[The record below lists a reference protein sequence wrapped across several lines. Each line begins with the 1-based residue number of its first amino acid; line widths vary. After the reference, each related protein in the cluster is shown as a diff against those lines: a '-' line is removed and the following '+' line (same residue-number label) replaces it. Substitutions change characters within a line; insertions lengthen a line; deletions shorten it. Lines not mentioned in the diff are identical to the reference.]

1 MSNLK
6 FLGNKFYFYFI
17 FITSIFLI
25 DRFSKIVIINKSE
38 EISSSEIFSS
48 KFINL
53 HLIWNEGIAFGL
65 FSFSNSST
73 YQIMTLFILSV
84 ILILIFYMLKTNMVS
99 EKIGFILIIGGA
111 IGNLFD
117 RVFYSAVP
125 DFIDIHINN
134 FHWFIF
140 NIADIFITIGVL
152 WLILTE
158 IIFKKKHAID

>member
-1 MSNLK
+1 MLKKNLI
-6 FLGNKFYFYFI
+6 I
-17 FITSIFLI
+17 FFSVATIFLI
-25 DRFSKIVIINKSE
+25 DRVSKILVISKSE
-38 EISSSEIFSS
+38 KLNQNEIFST
-48 KFINL
+48 KFINF

-73 YQIMTLFILSV
+73 YQIMTLFILLV
-84 ILILIFYMLKTNMVS
+84 ILILIFYMFKTDMVY

-117 RVFYSAVP
+117 RFFYSAVP
-125 DFIDIHINN
+125 DFIDLHINN

-140 NIADIFITIGVL
+140 NIADIFITTGVL

-158 IIFKKKHAID
+158 IIFKKKHATD

>member
-1 MSNLK
+1 MLKKNLI
-6 FLGNKFYFYFI
+6 I
-17 FITSIFLI
+17 FFSVALIFLI
-25 DRFSKIVIINKSE
+25 DRISKILVISKSE
-38 EISSSEIFSS
+38 KLNQNEIFST
-48 KFINL
+48 KFINF

-65 FSFSNSST
+65 LSFSNSST
-73 YQIMTLFILSV
+73 YQIMTLFILLV
-84 ILILIFYMLKTNMVS
+84 ILILIFYMLKTDMVY

-117 RVFYSAVP
+117 RFFYSAVP
-125 DFIDIHINN
+125 DFIDLHINN

-158 IIFKKKHAID
+158 INFKKKHAID

>member
-1 MSNLK
+1 MLKKNLI
-6 FLGNKFYFYFI
+6 I
-17 FITSIFLI
+17 FFSIASIFFI
-25 DRFSKIVIINKSE
+25 DRVSKILVISKSE
-38 EISSSEIFSS
+38 KLNQNEIFSTE
-48 KFINL
+48 FINF

-65 FSFSNSST
+65 FSFSNPST
-73 YQIMTLFILSV
+73 YQIMTLFILLV
-84 ILILIFYMLKTNMVS
+84 ILILIFYMLKTDMVN
-99 EKIGFILIIGGA
+99 EKIGFILIVGGA

-125 DFIDIHINN
+125 DFIDVHINN

>member
-1 MSNLK
+1 MLKKNLI
-6 FLGNKFYFYFI
+6 I
-17 FITSIFLI
+17 FFSIASIFFI
-25 DRFSKIVIINKSE
+25 DRISKILVISKSE
-38 EISSSEIFSS
+38 KLNQNEIFSTE
-48 KFINL
+48 FINF

-65 FSFSNSST
+65 FSFSNPST
-73 YQIMTLFILSV
+73 YQIMTLFILLV
-84 ILILIFYMLKTNMVS
+84 ILILIFYMLKTDMVN
-99 EKIGFILIIGGA
+99 EKIGFILIVGGA

-125 DFIDIHINN
+125 DFIDLHINN

-158 IIFKKKHAID
+158 INFKKKHAID

>member
-1 MSNLK
+1 MLKKNLI
-6 FLGNKFYFYFI
+6 I
-17 FITSIFLI
+17 FFSIASIFFI
-25 DRFSKIVIINKSE
+25 DRVSKILVISKSE
-38 EISSSEIFSS
+38 KLNQNEIFST
-48 KFINL
+48 KFINF

-65 FSFSNSST
+65 FSFSNPST
-73 YQIMTLFILSV
+73 YQIMTLFILLV
-84 ILILIFYMLKTNMVS
+84 ILILIFYMLKTDMVS

-125 DFIDIHINN
+125 DFIDLHINN

-158 IIFKKKHAID
+158 INFKKKHAID

>member
-1 MSNLK
+1 MLKKNLI
-6 FLGNKFYFYFI
+6 I
-17 FITSIFLI
+17 FFSIASIFFI
-25 DRFSKIVIINKSE
+25 DRISKILVISKSE
-38 EISSSEIFSS
+38 KLNQNEIFST
-48 KFINL
+48 KFINF

-73 YQIMTLFILSV
+73 YQIMTLFILLV
-84 ILILIFYMLKTNMVS
+84 ILILIFYMLKTDMVY

-117 RVFYSAVP
+117 RFFYTAVP
-125 DFIDIHINN
+125 DFIDLHINN

-158 IIFKKKHAID
+158 INFKKKHAID

>member
-1 MSNLK
+1 MLKRNLI
-6 FLGNKFYFYFI
+6 I
-17 FITSIFLI
+17 FFSIASIFFI
-25 DRFSKIVIINKSE
+25 DRVSKILVISKSE
-38 EISSSEIFSS
+38 KLNQNEIFSTE
-48 KFINL
+48 FINF

-65 FSFSNSST
+65 FSFSNPST
-73 YQIMTLFILSV
+73 YQIMTLFILLV
-84 ILILIFYMLKTNMVS
+84 ILILIFYMLKTDMVN
-99 EKIGFILIIGGA
+99 EKIGFILIVGGA

-125 DFIDIHINN
+125 DFIDLHINN

-158 IIFKKKHAID
+158 INFKKKHAID

>member
-1 MSNLK
+1 MLKKNLI
-6 FLGNKFYFYFI
+6 I
-17 FITSIFLI
+17 FFSVATIFLI
-25 DRFSKIVIINKSE
+25 DRVSKILVISKSE
-38 EISSSEIFSS
+38 KLNQNEIFST
-48 KFINL
+48 KFINF

-65 FSFSNSST
+65 LSFSNSST
-73 YQIMTLFILSV
+73 YQIMTLFILLV
-84 ILILIFYMLKTNMVS
+84 ILILIFYMLKTNMVN
-99 EKIGFILIIGGA
+99 EKIGFILIVGGA

-125 DFIDIHINN
+125 DFIDLHINN

-140 NIADIFITIGVL
+140 NIADIFITTGVL

>member
-1 MSNLK
+1 MLKKNLI
-6 FLGNKFYFYFI
+6 I
-17 FITSIFLI
+17 FFSIASIFFI
-25 DRFSKIVIINKSE
+25 DRISKILVISKSE
-38 EISSSEIFSS
+38 KLNQNEIFST
-48 KFINL
+48 KFINF

-65 FSFSNSST
+65 LSFSNSST
-73 YQIMTLFILSV
+73 YQIMTLFILLV
-84 ILILIFYMLKTNMVS
+84 ILILIFYMLKTDMVN
-99 EKIGFILIIGGA
+99 EKIGFILIVGGA

-125 DFIDIHINN
+125 DFIDLHINN

-140 NIADIFITIGVL
+140 NIADIFITTGVL

>member
-1 MSNLK
+1 MLKKNLI
-6 FLGNKFYFYFI
+6 I
-17 FITSIFLI
+17 FFSLSLIFFI
-25 DRFSKIVIINKSE
+25 DRISKILVISKSE
-38 EISSSEIFSS
+38 KLNQNEIFST
-48 KFINL
+48 KFINF

-65 FSFSNSST
+65 LSFSNSST
-73 YQIMTLFILSV
+73 YQIMTLFILLV
-84 ILILIFYMLKTNMVS
+84 ILILIFYMLKTDMVY

-117 RVFYSAVP
+117 RFFYSAVP
-125 DFIDIHINN
+125 DFIDLHINN

-140 NIADIFITIGVL
+140 NIADIFITTGVL